1 MDDLGSELESMLKE
15 AGEKELKAFE
25 RAYRSAV
32 IDTLSQILIDTPVD
46 KGSLRGA
53 WLLGDSLNASDTGR
67 ASKDKGQNYIK
78 TKMGQL
84 KSMGETLYFYN
95 NMPYAEVVEYGNYP
109 DPVDQG
115 TYNKRREKYE
125 IRSDK
130 GFSKLAPEGMVR
142 LNTMGFNKLLKRK
155 WSRQR
160 GNI

>member
-1 MDDLGSELESMLKE
+1 MADLGSELESMLKE
-15 AGEKELKAFE
+15 ASEKELKAFD

-53 WLLGDSLNASDTGR
+53 WMLGDSLNTSDTGE
-67 ASKDKGQNYIK
+67 ASKDKGQNYIE
-78 TKMGQL
+78 TKMGEL
-84 KSMGETLYFYN
+84 DPMGETLYFYN
-95 NMPYAEVVEYGNYP
+95 NLPYAEVVEYGDYP
-109 DPVDQG
+109 DPVEKG
-115 TYNKRREKYE
+115 TYNKQRKKYE
-125 IRSDK
+125 IRSAG